1 MVKLKDAKCPNC
13 GANIQVNDKLEN
25 TICQYCGSQVVIEE
39 AIEKY
44 KLEISGKVEVD
55 GIKGRNTKL
64 EQAKKHIKLEEYDTA
79 KNIIK
84 EIIADDSLDVEAY
97 IELIKI
103 DIEIFKQQEFDENT
117 SNITDY
123 AGWSMFD
130 EIVNN
135 YERAKKIDD
144 ENIVDEGL
152 SDYKEELDKYLTLN
166 EKVKSEEKELAEM
179 TKKLNKFYDEIKSI
193 SDTVAKAWVQ
203 ELINKKF
210 DIPGFTTQYDSNA
223 YQGHFYPDTYKLV
236 GFKRITRDGILECQY
251 RRITSNYGTNVLNAT
266 LHKTNAKTIDSM
278 DEIKSII
285 DEIEAVT
292 PNFIDTS
299 RETTNKFI
307 DKENKKIDRQ
317 NTFINAKNKL
327 AQIRIY
333 IDYAIIAIMLI
344 ITLVSLIKDGI
355 GTAIAIAIFLDSW
368 IIYICINKIKEHKLD
383 LQLNDINKQKNMNK
397 KRNRV

>member
-55 GIKGRNTKL
+55 GIRGRNSKL

-79 KNIIK
+79 KKIIK

-97 IELIKI
+97 IELIKV
-103 DIEIFKQQEFDENT
+103 DIELFKQREFDENT

-123 AGWSMFD
+123 TGWSMFD
-130 EIVNN
+130 EIINN

-144 ENIVDEGL
+144 DNIVDTGL
-152 SDYKEELDKYLTLN
+152 SEYKEELDKYLKLN
-166 EKVKSEEKELAEM
+166 KKVKSEEKELEEM

-193 SDTVAKAWVQ
+193 SDTVAKAWIQ

-210 DIPGFTTQYDSNA
+210 DIPGFTTQYDSNS

-251 RRITSNYGTNVLNAT
+251 RRITSNYGTNILNAD
-266 LHKTNAKTIDSM
+266 LHKTNAMTIGSI
-278 DEIKSII
+278 DEIKNIVS
-285 DEIEAVT
+285 EIESVT
-292 PNFIDTS
+292 PDFINTS

-307 DKENKKIDRQ
+307 DKENKKINRQ
-317 NTFINAKNKL
+317 NTVINAKSKFT
-327 AQIRIY
+327 QIRIY
-333 IDYAIIAIMLI
+333 IDYAIIAIMVI

-368 IIYICINKIKEHKLD
+368 IIYICINKIKDHKLD
-383 LQLNDINKQKNMNK
+383 LQLNDINQKNNMNK
-397 KRNRV
+397 KREHV

>member
-55 GIKGRNTKL
+55 GIKGRNSKL
-64 EQAKKHIKLEEYDTA
+64 EQAKKHMKLEEYDTA
-79 KNIIK
+79 KKIIK
-84 EIIADDSLDVEAY
+84 EIIAEDSLDVEAY

-103 DIEIFKQQEFDENT
+103 DIELFKKREFNENS
-117 SNITDY
+117 SNITDFD
-123 AGWSMFD
+123 GWSMFD
-130 EIVNN
+130 EIINN

-144 ENIVDEGL
+144 YNIVDEGL
-152 SDYKEELDKYLTLN
+152 SEYKEELDKYLKLN
-166 EKVKSEEKELAEM
+166 KKVKSEEKELEEM

-193 SDTVAKAWVQ
+193 SDTVAKAWIQ

-210 DIPGFTTQYDSNA
+210 DIPGFTTQYDSNS

-251 RRITSNYGTNVLNAT
+251 RRITSNYGTNILNAD
-266 LHKTNAKTIDSM
+266 LHKTNAMTIGSI
-278 DEIKSII
+278 DEIKNIVS
-285 DEIEAVT
+285 EIESVT
-292 PNFIDTS
+292 PDFINTS

-307 DKENKKIDRQ
+307 DKENKKINRQ
-317 NTFINAKNKL
+317 NTVINAKSKFT
-327 AQIRIY
+327 QIRIY
-333 IDYAIIAIMLI
+333 IDYAIIAIMVI

-368 IIYICINKIKEHKLD
+368 IIYICINKIKDHKLD
-383 LQLNDINKQKNMNK
+383 LQLNDIKQKNNMNK
-397 KRNRV
+397 KREHV

>member
-55 GIKGRNTKL
+55 GIKGRNSKL
-64 EQAKKHIKLEEYDTA
+64 EQAKKHMKLEEYDTA
-79 KNIIK
+79 KKIIK
-84 EIIADDSLDVEAY
+84 EIIAEDSLDVEAY

-103 DIEIFKQQEFDENT
+103 DIELFKKREFNENS
-117 SNITDY
+117 SNITDFD
-123 AGWSMFD
+123 GWSMFD
-130 EIVNN
+130 EIINN

-144 ENIVDEGL
+144 YNIVDAGL
-152 SDYKEELDKYLTLN
+152 SEYKEELDKYLKLN
-166 EKVKSEEKELAEM
+166 KKVKSEEKELEEM

-193 SDTVAKAWVQ
+193 SDTVAKAWIQ

-210 DIPGFTTQYDSNA
+210 DIPGFTTQYDSNS

-251 RRITSNYGTNVLNAT
+251 RRITSNYGTNILNAD
-266 LHKTNAKTIDSM
+266 LHKTNAMTIGSI
-278 DEIKSII
+278 DEIKNIVS
-285 DEIEAVT
+285 EIESVT
-292 PNFIDTS
+292 PDFINTS
-299 RETTNKFI
+299 RETTNKLI
-307 DKENKKIDRQ
+307 DKENKKINRQ
-317 NTFINAKNKL
+317 NTVINAKSKFT
-327 AQIRIY
+327 QIRIY
-333 IDYAIIAIMLI
+333 IDYAIIAIMVI

-368 IIYICINKIKEHKLD
+368 IIYICINKIKDHKLD
-383 LQLNDINKQKNMNK
+383 LQLNDINQKNNMNK
-397 KRNRV
+397 KREHV

>member
-55 GIKGRNTKL
+55 GIKGRNSKL
-64 EQAKKHIKLEEYDTA
+64 EQAKKHMKLEEYDTA
-79 KNIIK
+79 KKIIK
-84 EIIADDSLDVEAY
+84 EIIAEDSLDVEAY

-103 DIEIFKQQEFDENT
+103 DIELFKKREFNENS
-117 SNITDY
+117 SNITDFD
-123 AGWSMFD
+123 GWSMFD
-130 EIVNN
+130 EIINN

-144 ENIVDEGL
+144 DNIVDAGL
-152 SDYKEELDKYLTLN
+152 SEYKEELDKYLKLN
-166 EKVKSEEKELAEM
+166 KKVKSEEKELEEM

-193 SDTVAKAWVQ
+193 SDTVAKAWIQ

-210 DIPGFTTQYDSNA
+210 DIPGFTTQYDSNP

-236 GFKRITRDGILECQY
+236 GFKRITRDGILECKY
-251 RRITSNYGTNVLNAT
+251 RRITSNYGTNILNAD
-266 LHKTNAKTIDSM
+266 LHKTNAMTIDSI
-278 DEIKSII
+278 DEIKNIVS
-285 DEIEAVT
+285 EIESVT
-292 PNFIDTS
+292 PDFINTS

-307 DKENKKIDRQ
+307 DKENKKINRQ
-317 NTFINAKNKL
+317 NTVINAKSKFT
-327 AQIRIY
+327 QIRIY
-333 IDYAIIAIMLI
+333 IDYAIIAIMVI

-368 IIYICINKIKEHKLD
+368 IIYICINKIKDHKLD
-383 LQLNDINKQKNMNK
+383 LQLNDINQKNNMNK
-397 KRNRV
+397 KREHV